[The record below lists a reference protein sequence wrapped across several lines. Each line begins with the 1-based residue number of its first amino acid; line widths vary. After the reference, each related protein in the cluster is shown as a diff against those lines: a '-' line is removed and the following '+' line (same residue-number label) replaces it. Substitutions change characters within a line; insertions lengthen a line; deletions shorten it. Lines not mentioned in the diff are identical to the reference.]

1 MVHSITNKTE
11 TGYSTIEVTQ
21 LENEK
26 VRVSI
31 LSFDFENVFID
42 ANYIDLD
49 KEQFYSFIGTMLF
62 VQSKIR
68 KNEK

>member
-11 TGYSTIEVTQ
+11 NGYSTIEVTQ

-26 VRVSI
+26 VRISI

-42 ANYIDLD
+42 SNYIDLD
-49 KEQFYSFIGTMLF
+49 KNQFYSFIGTMLF

-68 KNEK
+68 NNEK